1 MIIQD
6 KWIGLSNAPVEVRLR
21 SMEEQLDWLKSELGV
36 AIGTLEYVRMERLRR
51 RRNSWYRR
59 LGRWMKS

>member
-1 MIIQD
+1 MITQD

-36 AIGTLEYVRMERLRR
+36 AIGTLEYVKMERLRR
-51 RRNSWYRR
+51 RRNIWYRR